1 MDTIRI
7 KNKFSNHEKMKEL
20 EVKVRMCIF
29 RGRDLRSGKTSSE
42 MRPREA
48 SLGSSLVGWC
58 SASGSPGS
66 HEERLCRSKIQ
77 WASQRGLAPSPALLL
92 SN

>member
-48 SLGSSLVGWC
+48 SLGGSLVG
-58 SASGSPGS
+58 
-66 HEERLCRSKIQ
+66 
-77 WASQRGLAPSPALLL
+77 
-92 SN
+92 